1 MAKNYDDYGYDD
13 ENNSSILKKI
23 LIVALIVISIIIIV
37 ILLKGC
43 TGGTEKPVNTF
54 DYENAL
60 LNAGKNYFE
69 NNKDEYPQNKGEC
82 TQVDL
87 SKLIEKGLVNV
98 EKFETCDKSKTY
110 LRVCMLE
117 NGTKHFTPWLTC
129 ENYKSEDK
137 YSESKEGTLKDV
149 LTNESYVEFKFLPE
163 QTTPGEDELGSVQEG
178 WKDELKTNSYKTL
191 SSTKYYRYRDTYY
204 KWDVTTKKYF
214 TTQGDK
220 TSAIDV
226 KEYYVVA
233 PNSNYRLYDSKT
245 TEAYKWYTTNQKKE
259 YALEKNGEKAF
270 STQAIGDYTERDGGG
285 VIKKVYFRLTLE
297 EKEGVTPNLY
307 YKCAAT
313 NDKNA
318 TIVKYTPYK
327 CGTTD
332 NKMIYE
338 IGTIYSC
345 ASTTS
350 TSDAIYN
357 DRVEKATSKCYE
369 KKWRAIESECD
380 ENSEDCLV
388 REIRLYNWYKLVG
401 EEERTYYPSNSKTAS
416 GERVYYTEA
425 PIAGAIKDTATKATA
440 YKWYKASV
448 KTSTEYTATPPT
460 ADSKKTNEFKVGSW
474 SEWTTTNPKINDG
487 RTRTIETRTKIKYQE
502 ILSKGEPKWV
512 NVGNNTEYLTL
523 DNMIKLLKNNKYDV
537 NTLEDISN
545 NGTIR
550 YQLKMYVRNKKET
563 NK

>member
-13 ENNSSILKKI
+13 ENNSSLLKKI
-23 LIVALIVISIIIIV
+23 LVVALIVISIIIIV

-43 TGGTEKPVNTF
+43 TGGTKKPTETF

-98 EKFETCDKSKTY
+98 EKFDKCDNSKTY

-117 NGTKHFTPWLTC
+117 NGTKHFTPWITC

-137 YSESKEGTLKDV
+137 YGESKEGSLKDV
-149 LTNESYVEFKFLPE
+149 LTNETYVEFKFLPQE
-163 QTTPGEDELGSVQEG
+163 TTPGEDELGSVKEA
-178 WKDELKTNSYKTL
+178 WKDELKNNSYKTL

-204 KWDVTTKKYF
+204 KWDITTKKYY

-220 TSAIDV
+220 TDAVDV

-233 PNSNYRLYDSKT
+233 PNSNYRQYDSKT

-259 YALEKNGEKAF
+259 YALEANGEKAF
-270 STQAIGDYTERDGGG
+270 STQAIGDYTLHDGG
-285 VIKKVYFRLTLE
+285 VIKKLYFQRTL
-297 EKEGVTPNLY
+297 KLREGVTPNLFY
-307 YKCAAT
+307 RCAAT

-318 TIVKYTPYK
+318 TIVKYTPNK

-338 IGTIYSC
+338 IGTVYSC

-350 TSDAIYN
+350 SSETIKGQI
-357 DRVEKATSKCYE
+357 VETASSPCYE
-369 KKWRAIESECD
+369 VKWSNVQTECD
-380 ENSEDCLV
+380 PKSADCLV
-388 REIRLYNWYKLVG
+388 KEITLYNWYKFVG
-401 EEERTYYPSNSKTAS
+401 EGERTYYPSNATTAS
-416 GERVYYTEA
+416 GEKVYYTEA
-425 PIAGAIKDTATKATA
+425 PIEGAIKDTTTKATA

-448 KTSTEYTATPPT
+448 KTSTEYTAAPPT
-460 ADSKKTNEFKVGSW
+460 ADSKKTNEYKLGSW

-502 ILSKGEPKWV
+502 ILSKGEPQWV
-512 NVGNNTEYLTL
+512 NIGNNNDYLTL
-523 DNMIKLLKNNKYDV
+523 DGMIKLLQNNKYNV

-550 YQLKMYVRNKKET
+550 YQLKMYIRNKKET
-563 NK
+563 KK

>member
-13 ENNSSILKKI
+13 ENNSSLLKKI

-43 TGGTEKPVNTF
+43 TKGEKKPSNTF

-82 TQVDL
+82 TQVEL
-87 SKLIEKGLVNV
+87 SKLIDKGLVNV
-98 EKFETCDKSKTY
+98 ENFNKCDNTKTY

-117 NGTKHFTPWLTC
+117 NGTKHFTPWITC
-129 ENYKSEDK
+129 DNYKSEDK
-137 YSESKEGTLKDV
+137 YGESKEGTLNDV
-149 LTNESYVEFKFLPE
+149 LTNESYIEFKFLPQE
-163 QTTPGEDELGSVQEG
+163 TTPGEDELGSVKEA
-178 WKDELKTNSYKTL
+178 WKDELQTNSYKTI

-204 KWDVTTKKYF
+204 KWDVTTKKYY

-220 TSAIDV
+220 TNVNDV
-226 KEYYVVA
+226 KEYYVVS
-233 PNSNYRLYDSKT
+233 PNSNYKLYDSKT
-245 TEAYKWYTTNQKKE
+245 TEAYKWYTTTQKKE
-259 YALEKNGEKAF
+259 YAVEANGEKAF
-270 STQAIGDYTERDGGG
+270 STQPIGEYTLNEGG
-285 VIKKVYFRLTLE
+285 VIKKLYFRLTL
-297 EKEGVTPNLY
+297 KLREGVTPNLY
-307 YKCAAT
+307 YACAAT

-318 TIVKYTPYK
+318 TVVKYTPYK

-345 ASTTS
+345 ASTTA
-350 TSDAIYN
+350 TGDAIYN
-357 DRVEKATSKCYE
+357 DRVESASSPCYE
-369 KKWRAIESECD
+369 KKWTNVQTECD
-380 ENSEDCLV
+380 PKSSDCLV
-388 REIRLYNWYKLVG
+388 KEITLYNWYKYVG
-401 EEERTYYPSNSKTAS
+401 EGEKTYYPSKSTTAS
-416 GERVYYTEA
+416 GEKVYYTEA
-425 PIAGAIKDTATKATA
+425 PIEGAIKDESTKATA

-448 KTSTEYTATPPT
+448 KTTAEYTATPPT
-460 ADSKKTNEFKVGSW
+460 ADSKKTNEYKLGSW
-474 SEWTTTNPKINDG
+474 SEWTTTNPKIDDG
-487 RTRTIETRTKIKYQE
+487 RTRTIETKTKIKYQE

-512 NVGNNTEYLTL
+512 NVGNNNDYLTL
-523 DNMIKLLKNNKYDV
+523 EDMIKLLQNNNYDI

-550 YQLKMYVRNKKET
+550 YQLKMYIRNKKET
-563 NK
+563 K